1 MKKLIV
7 AVTMLGATAVF
18 AADKFELKGDVAK
31 GIEVFKTYCVA
42 CHGDKGDGTG
52 PAGAALNPK
61 PADFT
66 DPVRAAKMTDELV
79 YKTIT
84 EGGVPY
90 GKSPLMVSWKGTLND
105 QQIRDVASFIRTLA
119 KKGAAAPAAKTP
131 PPQKKK

>member
-7 AVTMLGATAVF
+7 AVTVLGASAVF
-18 AADKFELKGDVAK
+18 AADKFELKGDPAK
-31 GIEVFKTYCVA
+31 GLEIFKVYCSS

-66 DPVRAAKMTDELV
+66 DTTRAAKMTDELA

-105 QQIRDVASFIRTLA
+105 QQIRDVASFIRSLS
-119 KKGAAAPAAKTP
+119 KKAAPAKPAP
-131 PPQKKK
+131 APKKK

>member
-1 MKKLIV
+1 MKKLSV
-7 AVTMLGATAVF
+7 AVTMLGATVVL
-18 AADKFELKGDVAK
+18 AADKFELKGDTAR
-31 GIEVFKTYCVA
+31 GHEIFKVYCVA

-105 QQIRDVASFIRTLA
+105 QQIRDVASFIRSLS
-119 KKGAAAPAAKTP
+119 KKAAPAPATP
-131 PPQKKK
+131 APKKK